1 MKRVIVICKSCGK
14 QERIE
19 ILTREDLERRPQP
32 TRRPTC
38 TRCGSANVDIRE

>member
-1 MKRVIVICKSCGK
+1 MKRVTLVCKTCGCE
-14 QERIE
+14 QRIE

-38 TRCGSANVDIRE
+38 PRCGSPNVDLRE